1 MLDIFGASAIL
12 VSVMTNYYDDNF
24 GCWDGMDDPDTMDFY
39 NQVQNES
46 VEKTCSICGF
56 TALLRPHYDK
66 CDSCCTKIENGWDC

>member
-1 MLDIFGASAIL
+1 MLDILGAAAIL

-24 GCWDGMDDPDTMDFY
+24 GCWDGMDDPDTVDFY
-39 NQVQNES
+39 NQVQSES

-56 TALLRPHYDK
+56 TVWLRPNYDK

>member
-1 MLDIFGASAIL
+1 MLDILGATAIL

-24 GCWDGMDDPDTMDFY
+24 GCWDGMDDPDTVDFY
-39 NQVQNES
+39 NQVQSES

>member
-56 TALLRPHYDK
+56 TVWLRPNYDK

>member
-1 MLDIFGASAIL
+1 MLDILGAAAIL
-12 VSVMTNYYDDNF
+12 VPVMTNYYDDNF
-24 GCWDGMDDPDTMDFY
+24 GCWDGMGDPDTVDFY
-39 NQVQNES
+39 NQVQSES

>member
-1 MLDIFGASAIL
+1 MLDILGATAIL

-24 GCWDGMDDPDTMDFY
+24 GCWDGMADPDTVDFY
-39 NQVQNES
+39 NQVQSES

>member
-1 MLDIFGASAIL
+1 MLDISGASAIL

-24 GCWDGMDDPDTMDFY
+24 GCWDGMDDPDTVDFY
-39 NQVQNES
+39 NQVQSES

-56 TALLRPHYDK
+56 TVWLRPNYDK